1 MRFARL
7 TLALV
12 LIAALMLVG
21 LSFMGPKASAQSGK
35 VIRFGVNPRWN
46 SALRRSCFGGSMP
59 MNIAWMSSS
68 GMIASVSAVTPPAD
82 E

>member
-1 MRFARL
+1 MIAR
-7 TLALV
+7 
-12 LIAALMLVG
+12 I
-21 LSFMGPKASAQSGK
+21 SSSCSA
-35 VIRFGVNPRWN
+35 IRFGEPRWN